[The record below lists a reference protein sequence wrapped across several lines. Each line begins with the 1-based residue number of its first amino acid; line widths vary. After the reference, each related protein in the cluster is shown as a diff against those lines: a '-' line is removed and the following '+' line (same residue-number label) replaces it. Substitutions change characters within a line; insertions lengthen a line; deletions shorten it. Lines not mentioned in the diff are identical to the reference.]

1 MTPGT
6 TSAAPWSPPI
16 ASNAT
21 RTTGSA
27 VGVAAAAH
35 RLRRHCQ
42 PALVVAAV
50 RADAVRQLHL
60 VAVRTLLEAGQVDRE
75 VRAALA
81 LPGVRDASLGYTHG
95 VSWAPC
101 RSSWGACLL
110 PAGARGRERG
120 SRRRRSLPRNAPW
133 CLAKPPVPPVRAVP
147 VVPAQP
153 LVRGTSRGTTVGWA
167 YKRLATLPPDGTS
180 RVPDAVAEALPWSV
194 VTR

>member
-21 RTTGSA
+21 RTMGSA
-27 VGVAAAAH
+27 VGVAAAAAH
-35 RLRRHCQ
+35 RLRRHGQ

-60 VAVRTLLEAGQVDRE
+60 VAVRTLLEVGQVDRE

-81 LPGVRDASLGYTHG
+81 LAGVRNASLGYTHG

-101 RSSWGACLL
+101 RSGGGAVS
-110 PAGARGRERG
+110 G
-120 SRRRRSLPRNAPW
+120 RRS
-133 CLAKPPVPPVRAVP
+133 
-147 VVPAQP
+147 
-153 LVRGTSRGTTVGWA
+153 GS
-167 YKRLATLPPDGTS
+167 
-180 RVPDAVAEALPWSV
+180 
-194 VTR
+194 

>member
-6 TSAAPWSPPI
+6 TSAGPWSPPI

-21 RTTGSA
+21 RTMGSA
-27 VGVAAAAH
+27 IGVAAAAH
-35 RLRRHCQ
+35 RLRRHGQ

-60 VAVRTLLEAGQVDRE
+60 VAVRTLLEAGQIDRE

-81 LPGVRDASLGYTHG
+81 LAGVGDASLGYTHG

-101 RSSWGACLL
+101 RSSWGAYLL

-133 CLAKPPVPPVRAVP
+133 RLGQASGASRARRACLAR
-147 VVPAQP
+147 PA
-153 LVRGTSRGTTVGWA
+153 LG
-167 YKRLATLPPDGTS
+167 
-180 RVPDAVAEALPWSV
+180 PWNF
-194 VTR
+194 TG

>member
-16 ASNAT
+16 ASKAT
-21 RTTGSA
+21 RTMGSA
-27 VGVAAAAH
+27 VGVAAAAAH
-35 RLRRHCQ
+35 RLRRHGQ
-42 PALVVAAV
+42 AALVIAAV

-120 SRRRRSLPRNAPW
+120 SRRRRSLPR
-133 CLAKPPVPPVRAVP
+133 
-147 VVPAQP
+147 
-153 LVRGTSRGTTVGWA
+153 
-167 YKRLATLPPDGTS
+167 
-180 RVPDAVAEALPWSV
+180 
-194 VTR
+194 